1 MPLKGETDVSTQ
13 LNVKTA
19 VDLQPTELKINPA
32 GKITVN
38 LPGLKVHLPA
48 IKVKLWFLPIVNMT
62 GLEVSTE
69 PMSMEVD
76 LSDAVVQ
83 GKIERTTHVDL
94 ITSGEVKA
102 RARLQ
107 GAGSFQGGPITL
119 EIPD

>member
-1 MPLKGETDVSTQ
+1 MPLRGETDATTQ
-13 LNVKTA
+13 LNIRTG
-19 VDLQPTELKINPA
+19 VDLQPTELKINPG

-38 LPGLKVHLPA
+38 LPGLKVRLPA
-48 IKVKLWFLPIVNMT
+48 IKMKLWFLPIVNMS

-69 PMSMEVD
+69 PISLEVD

-94 ITSGEVKA
+94 LTSGEVKA

-107 GAGSFQGGPITL
+107 GTGSFQGGPVTL
-119 EIPD
+119 EIPE